1 MSKEL
6 STIDYTDQKFLQTLK
21 ATVAQGLTNEEFV
34 MFSELCKSTKLN
46 PFKREIW
53 AIKAGGRL
61 QLMTG
66 INGYWAIA
74 NAHPQFDGTEQE
86 VETDAHGNPVKAICK
101 VYRKDR
107 RFPSVAIALMKE
119 YRKESPIWREKPSV
133 MLMKCAESVALR
145 KAFPQELN
153 GLYTQEEMPQEF
165 AEHHVQ
171 ATAVPP
177 VTTTERVVVPE
188 KQITMDVASIEEKP
202 FKYDGKKLKERTGL
216 TTTWAKAVKQY
227 GAVKV
232 GDFAYTDK
240 DIQEWEFALISAH
253 GILHTPLEED
263 EIPAFEA

>member
-1 MSKEL
+1 MTKEIATL
-6 STIDYTDQKFLQTLK
+6 DYTDNKLLQTMK
-21 ATVAQGLTNEEFV
+21 ATVAHGLNNEEF
-34 MFSELCKSTKLN
+34 MLFTELCKSTKLN

-86 VETDAHGNPVKAICK
+86 IEVDPLGNPAKAICK

-119 YRKESPIWREKPSV
+119 YRKDSPVWREKPSV

-165 AEHHVQ
+165 SEQNIIQPVK
-171 ATAVPP
+171 AV
-177 VTTTERVVVPE
+177 TITERISAPAKVETP
-188 KQITMDVASIEEKP
+188 IEEKP
-202 FKYDGKKLKERTGL
+202 YKYDGRKIKERSDL
-216 TTTWAKAVKQY
+216 KMTWKIAQKEY
-227 GAVKV
+227 GAVKD
-232 GDFAYTDK
+232 GDYAYTDK
-240 DIQEWEFALISAH
+240 EIQEWEFALESVAGLKH
-253 GILHTPLEED
+253 VPLEED
-263 EIPAFEA
+263 EIPNFEA